1 MKITA
6 EFNTVGEILEFITT
20 FGANTIM
27 PIKEIQEKV
36 KKEASIVEGD
46 TQEKMKKED
55 KPEKGKASKAKKEEP
70 KKMETEQI
78 FSSSKEELE
87 PVKEESKDIEHK
99 EEVKKFTK
107 EEVRAVFTKLIKA
120 GKREDAKSITEKY
133 GATKISEIDEK
144 DYAAVTEEVEAL
156 L

>member
-1 MKITA
+1 
-6 EFNTVGEILEFITT
+6 
-20 FGANTIM
+20 
-27 PIKEIQEKV
+27 
-36 KKEASIVEGD
+36 
-46 TQEKMKKED
+46 
-55 KPEKGKASKAKKEEP
+55 
-70 KKMETEQI
+70 METEQI
-78 FSSSKEELE
+78 FSPSKEELE

-133 GATKISEIDEK
+133 GATKISEINEK
-144 DYAAVTEEVEAL
+144 DYAAVIEEVEAL

>member
-6 EFNTVGEILEFITT
+6 EFNTVEEILEFITT
-20 FGANTIM
+20 FGANTII

-36 KKEASIVEGD
+36 KNEVSIVEGD
-46 TQEKMKKED
+46 AQGKGKKED
-55 KPEKGKASKAKKEEP
+55 KLEKGKTSKAKKEEP

-78 FSSSKEELE
+78 FSPGKEELE

-144 DYAAVTEEVEAL
+144 DYAAVIEEVEAL

>member
-78 FSSSKEELE
+78 FSPSKEELE

-107 EEVRAVFTKLIKA
+107 E
-120 GKREDAKSITEKY
+120 
-133 GATKISEIDEK
+133 
-144 DYAAVTEEVEAL
+144 
-156 L
+156 

>member
-36 KKEASIVEGD
+36 KNEVSIVEGD
-46 TQEKMKKED
+46 AQGKGKKED
-55 KPEKGKASKAKKEEP
+55 KLEKGKTSKAKKEEP

-78 FSSSKEELE
+78 FSPGKEELE
-87 PVKEESKDIEHK
+87 PVKEEAKDIEHK
-99 EEVKKFTK
+99 EEIKKFTK

-144 DYAAVTEEVEAL
+144 DYAAVIEEVEAL